1 MALEKQ
7 IGEFSYKVTSTTY
20 SETSAQI
27 NLHGTAT
34 GFGTVE
40 GTMTVTGE
48 PGATSGKV
56 SFRAAAFLDDGKIIN
71 GTGEGTWETVGKH
84 KWRVRGIN
92 YVDGR
97 TFASDGELELAT
109 QSFSGKL
116 YEWS

>member
-1 MALEKQ
+1 MPVGKA

-20 SETSAQI
+20 RETSVQI
-27 NLHGTAT
+27 NLHGMAT

-56 SFRAAAFLDDGKIIN
+56 SFCAAAFLDDGKIQN

-84 KWRVRGIN
+84 KWRIRGIN

-97 TFASDGELELAT
+97 TFASEGELELAT
-109 QSFSGKL
+109 QSLSGTN
-116 YEWS
+116 YEWN

>member
-1 MALEKQ
+1 MAVGKQ
-7 IGEFSYKVTSTTY
+7 IGEFSYKVTSATY
-20 SETSAQI
+20 GDTSVQV

-40 GTMTVTGE
+40 GTLTLTGE
-48 PGATSGKV
+48 PGATSGKG
-56 SFRAAAFLDDGKIIN
+56 SFRAAAFLDDGKIQN
-71 GTGEGTWETVGKH
+71 GSGEGTWETVGKH
-84 KWRVRGIN
+84 KWRIRGIN

-109 QSFSGKL
+109 QSLSGKI